1 MQLLSPK
8 INKYGG
14 SKLNYLSVENISK
27 SFGERVLFEG
37 LSFGLSFGDKVAL
50 IANNGSGKTS
60 MLKIIAGNDV
70 SDTGKIT
77 LRNGI
82 RVGYLE
88 QEPVF
93 RDDYTINELL
103 YNSNSDVVKVI
114 REYESALEKQTDNY
128 NEVNAERFEQ
138 ASLAM
143 DKSNA
148 WNFDN
153 QLKQILEKFKIV
165 DLDQKV
171 KILSGG
177 QKKRLALAMLLIDAP
192 DLLLLDEPT
201 NHLDIEMIEWLEE
214 YLKSQNITLL
224 MITHDRYFLDRVC
237 NHILELEDGKLYH
250 HKGNY
255 SYFLVKRDER
265 ETNFNIE
272 ISKAGRLMKKE
283 LEWIRKTPQA
293 RTTKSKAR
301 VNNFENIK
309 AKANSKKIKQE
320 LKLEVK
326 MSRVG
331 GKILELKKV
340 YKSYG
345 DLKIL
350 NGFDYTFKNGERIGI
365 IGDNGVG
372 KSTFLNIIT
381 QQQSPDSG
389 KINVGETIVYG
400 YFTQKGIVLKEDKR
414 VIEVLKDIADVIIMS
429 DGRKITASQLLEHFM
444 FPSKMQYTYVS
455 KLSGGEKRRLYLL
468 TILMKNPNFLI
479 LDEPTNDLDLL
490 TLNKLEEFLL
500 DFKGCLILVSHDRY
514 FMDKLT
520 DHLFVFKGG
529 GDIKDEYCSYSEYR
543 TKLNN
548 KEKEIQ
554 KAEINEAKLNTNK
567 LSFQQKKEHRNLEK
581 QIEKL
586 ELEKEKIEN
595 VFKDS
600 SLDYELMLEKS
611 KELEKVNL
619 LLDEKLSKW
628 MELDELNS

>member
-1 MQLLSPK
+1 
-8 INKYGG
+8 
-14 SKLNYLSVENISK
+14 LNYLSVENISK

-37 LSFGLSFGDKVAL
+37 LNFGLNYGDKVAL

-60 MLKIIAGNDV
+60 MLKIIAGKDV
-70 SDTGKIT
+70 PGTGKVT

-82 RVGYLE
+82 RIGYLE

-93 RDDYTINELL
+93 NEKFTINELL
-103 YNSNSDVVKVI
+103 YNSNAEVVKII
-114 REYESALEKQTDNY
+114 REYESALEMQTNDY
-128 NEVNAERFEQ
+128 NDASAERFEK
-138 ASLAM
+138 ASLEMEKA
-143 DKSNA
+143 NG

-153 QLKQILEKFKIV
+153 ELKQILSKFKIV
-165 DLDQKV
+165 DLEAKV
-171 KILSGG
+171 EMLSGG
-177 QKKRLALAMLLIDAP
+177 QKKRLALALLLIDAP
-192 DLLLLDEPT
+192 DMLLLDEPT

-214 YLKSQNITLL
+214 YLKNQNITLL

-265 ETNFNIE
+265 ESNFNVE
-272 ISKAGRLMKKE
+272 LSKAGRLMKKE
-283 LEWIRKTPQA
+283 LEWIRKSPKA

-301 VNNFENIK
+301 VDNFEVIK
-309 AKANSKKIKQE
+309 NKATSKKIKQE

-350 NGFDYTFKNGERIGI
+350 SGFDYTFKNGERIGI
-365 IGDNGVG
+365 IGQNGVG

-381 QQQSPDSG
+381 QSLKPDSG

-400 YFTQKGIVLKEDKR
+400 YFTQKGIQLKEDKR
-414 VIEVLKDIADVIIMS
+414 VIEVLKDIAEVIVMS
-429 DGRKITASQLLEHFM
+429 DNKKITASQLLEHFM
-444 FPSKMQYTYVS
+444 FPSNMQYTNVS

-468 TILMKNPNFLI
+468 TVLMKNPNFLI

-520 DHLFVFKGG
+520 DHLFIFKGEG
-529 GDIKDEYCSYSEYR
+529 IIKDEYSSYSEYR
-543 TKLNN
+543 TKLNKELKLEKK
-548 KEKEIQ
+548 KEKVLSESSE
-554 KAEINEAKLNTNK
+554 KANLFSYENR
-567 LSFQQKKEHRNLEK
+567 KEHKSLER

-586 ELEKEKIEN
+586 EKEKKQMEDF
-595 VFKDS
+595 FKDS
-600 SLDYELMLEKS
+600 NVSYDLMHEKG
-611 KELEKVNL
+611 KELENLNNL
-619 LLDEKLSKW
+619 LDDKLNRW
-628 MELDELNS
+628 MELDELKNKA

>member
-1 MQLLSPK
+1 M
-8 INKYGG
+8 
-14 SKLNYLSVENISK
+14 NYLSVENISK

-37 LSFGLSFGDKVAL
+37 LNFGLNYGDKVAL

-60 MLKIIAGNDV
+60 MLKIIAGKDV
-70 SDTGKIT
+70 SGTGKVT
-77 LRNGI
+77 VRNGI
-82 RVGYLE
+82 RIGYLE

-93 RDDYTINELL
+93 NEKFTINELL
-103 YNSNSDVVKVI
+103 YSSNAEVVKII
-114 REYESALEKQTDNY
+114 REYESALEMQTSDY
-128 NEVNAERFEQ
+128 NDTTAERFEK
-138 ASLAM
+138 ASINM
-143 DKSNA
+143 EKSNG

-153 QLKQILEKFKIV
+153 ELKQILSKFKIV
-165 DLDQKV
+165 DLEAKV
-171 KILSGG
+171 EMLSGG
-177 QKKRLALAMLLIDAP
+177 QKKRLALALLLIDAP
-192 DLLLLDEPT
+192 DMLLLDEPT

-214 YLKSQNITLL
+214 YLKNQNITLL

-265 ETNFNIE
+265 ESNFNVE
-272 ISKAGRLMKKE
+272 LSKAGRLMKKE
-283 LEWIRKTPQA
+283 LEWIRKSPKA

-301 VNNFENIK
+301 VDNFEVIK
-309 AKANSKKIKQE
+309 TKASSKKIKQE

-350 NGFDYTFKNGERIGI
+350 TGFDYTFKNGERIGI
-365 IGDNGVG
+365 IGENGVG

-381 QQQSPDSG
+381 QSLKPDSG
-389 KINVGETIVYG
+389 KINIGETIVYG
-400 YFTQKGIVLKEDKR
+400 YFTQKGIQLKEDKR
-414 VIEVLKDIADVIIMS
+414 VIEVLKDIAEVIVMS
-429 DGRKITASQLLEHFM
+429 DNKKITASQLLEHFM
-444 FPSKMQYTYVS
+444 FPSNMQYTYVS

-468 TILMKNPNFLI
+468 TVLMKNPNFLI

-520 DHLFVFKGG
+520 DHLFIFKGNG
-529 GDIKDEYCSYSEYR
+529 IIKDEYSSYSEYR
-543 TKLNN
+543 IKLN
-548 KEKEIQ
+548 KELKLE
-554 KAEINEAKLNTNK
+554 KKNEKK
-567 LSFQQKKEHRNLEK
+567 VLSESSKKENIFSYENRKEYKSLER

-586 ELEKEKIEN
+586 EQEKKQMD
-595 VFKDS
+595 VFFKDS
-600 SLDYELMLEKS
+600 NISYDLMHEKS
-611 KELEKVNL
+611 RELETLNNL
-619 LLDEKLSKW
+619 LDDKLNRW
-628 MELDELNS
+628 MELGDLKNKA

>member
-1 MQLLSPK
+1 M
-8 INKYGG
+8 
-14 SKLNYLSVENISK
+14 NYLSVENISK

-37 LSFGLSFGDKVAL
+37 LNFGLNYGDKVAL

-60 MLKIIAGNDV
+60 MLKIIAGKDV
-70 SDTGKIT
+70 PGTGKVT
-77 LRNGI
+77 VRNGI
-82 RVGYLE
+82 RIGYLE

-93 RDDYTINELL
+93 NEKFTINELL
-103 YNSNSDVVKVI
+103 YSSNAEVVKII
-114 REYESALEKQTDNY
+114 REYESALEMQTNDY
-128 NEVNAERFEQ
+128 NDTTAERFEK
-138 ASLAM
+138 ASLEMEKA
-143 DKSNA
+143 NG

-153 QLKQILEKFKIV
+153 ELKQILSKFKIV
-165 DLDQKV
+165 DLEAKV
-171 KILSGG
+171 EMLSGG
-177 QKKRLALAMLLIDAP
+177 QKKRLALALLLIDAP

-214 YLKSQNITLL
+214 YLKNQNITLL

-265 ETNFNIE
+265 ESNFNVE
-272 ISKAGRLMKKE
+272 LSKAGRLMKKE
-283 LEWIRKTPQA
+283 LEWIRKSPKA

-301 VNNFENIK
+301 VDNFEVIK
-309 AKANSKKIKQE
+309 NKATSKKIKQE

-350 NGFDYTFKNGERIGI
+350 SGFDYTFKNGERIGI
-365 IGDNGVG
+365 IGKNGVG

-381 QQQSPDSG
+381 QSLKPDSG

-400 YFTQKGIVLKEDKR
+400 YFTQKGIQLKEDKR
-414 VIEVLKDIADVIIMS
+414 VIEVLKDIAEVIVMS
-429 DGRKITASQLLEHFM
+429 DNKKITASQLLEHFM
-444 FPSKMQYTYVS
+444 FPSNMQYTYVS

-468 TILMKNPNFLI
+468 TVLMKNPNFLI
-479 LDEPTNDLDLL
+479 LDEPTNGLDLL

-520 DHLFVFKGG
+520 DHLFIFKGNG
-529 GDIKDEYCSYSEYR
+529 IIKDEYSSYSEYR
-543 TKLNN
+543 
-548 KEKEIQ
+548 
-554 KAEINEAKLNTNK
+554 AKLNKELK
-567 LSFQQKKEHRNLEK
+567 LEKKKEKVISESTEKANLFSYENRK
-581 QIEKL
+581 EHKSLERQIEKL
-586 ELEKEKIEN
+586 EKEKKQMEDF
-595 VFKDS
+595 FKDS
-600 SLDYELMLEKS
+600 NVSYDLMHEKG
-611 KELEKVNL
+611 KELETLNNL
-619 LLDEKLSKW
+619 LDDKLNRW
-628 MELDELNS
+628 MELDELKNKA

>member
-1 MQLLSPK
+1 MQLLLSK

-14 SKLNYLSVENISK
+14 CEMNYLSVENISK
-27 SFGERVLFEG
+27 SFGERVLFKG

-70 SDTGKIT
+70 PETGKVT

-88 QEPVF
+88 QEPNFNVEN
-93 RDDYTINELL
+93 TINDLL
-103 YNSNSDVVKVI
+103 YNSNTEVVKVI
-114 REYESALEKQTDNY
+114 KEYESALENQSNNY
-128 NEVNAERFEQ
+128 NETNAERFEK

-143 DKSNA
+143 DKLNA
-148 WNFDN
+148 WNFEN
-153 QLKQILEKFKIV
+153 QLKQVLEKFKIV
-165 DLDQKV
+165 DLNQKV

-177 QKKRLALAMLLIDAP
+177 QKKRLALVMLLIDTP

-201 NHLDIEMIEWLEE
+201 NHLDIEMIEWLED
-214 YLKSQNITLL
+214 YLKGQNITLL

-265 ETNFNIE
+265 ETNFTVE

-293 RTTKSKAR
+293 RTTKSKSR

-350 NGFDYTFKNGERIGI
+350 DGFDYTFKNGERIGI

-381 QQQSPDSG
+381 QQQLPDSG
-389 KINVGETIVYG
+389 KINVGETIIYG

-429 DGRKITASQLLEHFM
+429 DGSKITASQLLEHFM

-520 DHLFVFKGG
+520 DHLFVFKGAG
-529 GDIKDEYCSYSEYR
+529 EIKDEYCSYSDYR
-543 TKLNN
+543 LKLNN
-548 KEKEIQ
+548 LEKEIE
-554 KAEINEAKLNTNK
+554 KEKVNESKLSANK

-581 QIEKL
+581 QIKKL
-586 ELEKEKIEN
+586 EHEKVQIEN
-595 VFKDS
+595 IFKDS
-600 SLDYELMLEKS
+600 SLDYDLMLEKN
-611 KELEKVNL
+611 KDLENINQM
-619 LLDEKLSKW
+619 LDEKIAKW
-628 MELDELNS
+628 MELEELSS

>member
-1 MQLLSPK
+1 MQLLLPK

-37 LSFGLSFGDKVAL
+37 LSFGLSYGDKVAL
-50 IANNGSGKTS
+50 IANNGTGKTS
-60 MLKIIAGNDV
+60 MLKIIAGYDV

-93 RDDYTINELL
+93 RDDYTINDLL

-201 NHLDIEMIEWLEE
+201 NHLDIEMIEWLED

-381 QQQSPDSG
+381 QQQLPDSG

-543 TKLNN
+543 IKLNN

-554 KAEINEAKLNTNK
+554 KAEINQAKLNTNK

-595 VFKDS
+595 LFKDS
-600 SLDYELMLEKS
+600 SLDYESMLEKS

-628 MELDELNS
+628 MELDEFNS

>member
-1 MQLLSPK
+1 MQLLLPK

-37 LSFGLSFGDKVAL
+37 LSFGLSYGDKVAL
-50 IANNGSGKTS
+50 IANNGTGKTS
-60 MLKIIAGNDV
+60 MLKIIAGYDV

-201 NHLDIEMIEWLEE
+201 NHLDIEMIEWLED

-381 QQQSPDSG
+381 QQQLPDSG
-389 KINVGETIVYG
+389 KINVGETIIYG

-543 TKLNN
+543 IKLNN

-554 KAEINEAKLNTNK
+554 KAEINQAKLNTNK

-586 ELEKEKIEN
+586 EFEKEKIEN
-595 VFKDS
+595 LFKDS
-600 SLDYELMLEKS
+600 SLDYESMLEKS

>member
-1 MQLLSPK
+1 M
-8 INKYGG
+8 
-14 SKLNYLSVENISK
+14 NYLSVENISK

-37 LSFGLSFGDKVAL
+37 LNFGLNYGDKVAL

-60 MLKIIAGNDV
+60 MLKIIAGKDV
-70 SDTGKIT
+70 PGTGKVT
-77 LRNGI
+77 VRNGI
-82 RVGYLE
+82 RIGYLE

-93 RDDYTINELL
+93 NEKFTINELL
-103 YNSNSDVVKVI
+103 YSSNAEVVKII
-114 REYESALEKQTDNY
+114 REYESALEMQTNDY
-128 NEVNAERFEQ
+128 NDTTAERFEK
-138 ASLAM
+138 ASLDM
-143 DKSNA
+143 EKVDG

-153 QLKQILEKFKIV
+153 ELKQILSKFKIV
-165 DLDQKV
+165 DLEAKV
-171 KILSGG
+171 EMLSGG
-177 QKKRLALAMLLIDAP
+177 QKKRLALALLLIDAP
-192 DLLLLDEPT
+192 DMLLLDEPT

-214 YLKSQNITLL
+214 YLKNQNITLL

-265 ETNFNIE
+265 ESNFNVE
-272 ISKAGRLMKKE
+272 LSKAGRLMKKE
-283 LEWIRKTPQA
+283 LEWIRKSPKA

-301 VNNFENIK
+301 VDNFEVIK
-309 AKANSKKIKQE
+309 TKATSKKMKQE

-350 NGFDYTFKNGERIGI
+350 SGFDYTFKNGERIGI
-365 IGDNGVG
+365 IGKNGVG

-381 QQQSPDSG
+381 QSITPDSG

-400 YFTQKGIVLKEDKR
+400 YFTQKGIQLKQDKR
-414 VIEVLKDIADVIIMS
+414 VIEVLKDIADVIVMS
-429 DGRKITASQLLEHFM
+429 DGKKITASQLLEHFM
-444 FPSKMQYTYVS
+444 FSSSMQYTYVS

-468 TILMKNPNFLI
+468 TVLMKNPNFLI

-520 DHLFVFKGG
+520 DHLFIFKGNG
-529 GDIKDEYCSYSEYR
+529 IIKDEYSSYSEYR
-543 TKLNN
+543 TKLNKELKLKKK
-548 KEKEIQ
+548 KEKRV
-554 KAEINEAKLNTNK
+554 
-567 LSFQQKKEHRNLEK
+567 LSENSKKENLFSYENRK
-581 QIEKL
+581 EYKSLERQIEKL
-586 ELEKEKIEN
+586 EKEKKQMEDF
-595 VFKDS
+595 FKDS
-600 SLDYELMLEKS
+600 NISYDLMHKKGL
-611 KELEKVNL
+611 ELETLNNL
-619 LLDEKLSKW
+619 LDDKLNRW
-628 MELDELNS
+628 MELDELKNKA

>member
-1 MQLLSPK
+1 M
-8 INKYGG
+8 
-14 SKLNYLSVENISK
+14 NYLSVENISK

-37 LSFGLSFGDKVAL
+37 LNFGLNQGDKVAL
-50 IANNGSGKTS
+50 IANNGTGKTS
-60 MLKIIAGNDV
+60 MLKIISGKDT
-70 SDTGKIT
+70 SETGKIT
-77 LRNGI
+77 VRKGI
-82 RVGYLE
+82 RIGYLE
-88 QEPVF
+88 QEPIF
-93 RDDYTINELL
+93 NDNYTINELL
-103 YNSNSDVVKVI
+103 HNSNTDIVKI
-114 REYESALEKQTDNY
+114 IKEYELALQMQTDNF
-128 NEVNAERFEQ
+128 NDLTAERYEK
-138 ASLAM
+138 ASLEM

-148 WNFDN
+148 WNFEN
-153 QLKQILEKFKIV
+153 ELKQILEKFKIV
-165 DLDQKV
+165 DLEQKV
-171 KILSGG
+171 ESLSGG
-177 QKKRLALAMLLIDAP
+177 QKKRLALAMLLIDGP
-192 DLLLLDEPT
+192 EMLLLDEPT
-201 NHLDIEMIEWLEE
+201 NHLDIEMIEWLEA
-214 YLKSQNITLL
+214 YLKVQKITLL

-265 ETNFNIE
+265 ESNFNVE

-301 VNNFENIK
+301 VSNFENIK

-350 NGFDYTFKNGERIGI
+350 EGFDYTFKNGERIGI

-381 QQQSPDSG
+381 QQDLPDSG
-389 KINVGETIVYG
+389 KINVGETIIYG
-400 YFTQKGIVLKEDKR
+400 YFNQKGISLKEDKR
-414 VIEVLKDIADVIIMS
+414 VIEVLKDIAEVIIMS

-468 TILMKNPNFLI
+468 TVLMKNPNFLI

-520 DHLFVFKGG
+520 EHLFIFKGNG
-529 GDIKDEYCSYSEYR
+529 VIKDEYSSYSEYR
-543 TKLNN
+543 LKSNRID
-548 KEKEIQ
+548 KEEKKIQ
-554 KAEINEAKLNTNK
+554 KPEANIIEPKQKK
-567 LSFQQKKEHRNLEK
+567 LSFEEKKELKSLEK
-581 QIEKL
+581 QIKKLEIEKKTMEDFFKDPKL
-586 ELEKEKIEN
+586 SYEVSIEKSNELEKLN
-595 VFKDS
+595 F
-600 SLDYELMLEKS
+600 SLDK
-611 KELEKVNL
+611 KL
-619 LLDEKLSKW
+619 LRW
-628 MELDELNS
+628 MELEEQNS

>member
-1 MQLLSPK
+1 M
-8 INKYGG
+8 
-14 SKLNYLSVENISK
+14 
-27 SFGERVLFEG
+27 LFEG
-37 LSFGLSFGDKVAL
+37 LNFGLNYGDKVAL

-60 MLKIIAGNDV
+60 MLKIIAGKDV
-70 SDTGKIT
+70 PGSGKVT
-77 LRNGI
+77 VRNGI
-82 RVGYLE
+82 RIGYLE
-88 QEPVF
+88 QEPIF
-93 RDDYTINELL
+93 NEKYTINELL
-103 YNSNSDVVKVI
+103 YNSNAEVVKII
-114 REYESALEKQTDNY
+114 REYESALEMQTNDY
-128 NEVNAERFEQ
+128 NDITAERFEK
-138 ASLAM
+138 ASINMEKA
-143 DKSNA
+143 NA

-153 QLKQILEKFKIV
+153 ELKQILSKFKIV
-165 DLDQKV
+165 NLDAKV
-171 KILSGG
+171 EMLSGG
-177 QKKRLALAMLLIDAP
+177 QKKRLALALLLIDAP
-192 DLLLLDEPT
+192 DMLLLDEPT

-214 YLKSQNITLL
+214 FLKGQNITLL

-265 ETNFNIE
+265 ETNFNVE
-272 ISKAGRLMKKE
+272 LSKAGRLLKKE

-301 VNNFENIK
+301 VDNFENIK
-309 AKANSKKIKQE
+309 TKANSKKIKQE

-340 YKSYG
+340 YKSYD

-350 NGFDYTFKNGERIGI
+350 SGFDYTFKNGERIGI

-381 QQQSPDSG
+381 QQEMPDSG
-389 KINVGETIVYG
+389 KINVGETIIYG
-400 YFTQKGIVLKEDKR
+400 YFTQKGIQLKEDKR
-414 VIEVLKDIADVIIMS
+414 VIEVLKDIADVIVMS
-429 DGRKITASQLLEHFM
+429 DSKKITASQLLEHFM
-444 FPSKMQYTYVS
+444 FPSNMQYTYVS

-520 DHLFVFKGG
+520 EHLFIFKGNG
-529 GDIKDEYCSYSEYR
+529 IIKDEYSSYSEYR
-543 TKLNN
+543 LKVN
-548 KEKEIQ
+548 KEQ
-554 KAEINEAKLNTNK
+554 KKDKKSYKKKPDLKTEKVVKFSYDE
-567 LSFQQKKEHRNLEK
+567 KKEHKSLEK
-581 QIEKL
+581 QINKL
-586 ELEKEKIEN
+586 ELEKKEMESF
-595 VFKDS
+595 FKDS
-600 SLDYELMLEKS
+600 NNSYEQMHEKG
-611 KELEKVNL
+611 KELEKLNS
-619 LLDEKLSKW
+619 LLDDKLNRW
-628 MELDELNS
+628 MELDELKNNV

>member
-1 MQLLSPK
+1 M
-8 INKYGG
+8 
-14 SKLNYLSVENISK
+14 
-27 SFGERVLFEG
+27 LFEG
-37 LSFGLSFGDKVAL
+37 LNFGLNYGDKVAL

-60 MLKIIAGNDV
+60 MLKIIAGKDV
-70 SDTGKIT
+70 PGSGKVT
-77 LRNGI
+77 VRNGI
-82 RVGYLE
+82 RIGYLE
-88 QEPVF
+88 QEPIF
-93 RDDYTINELL
+93 NEKYTINELL
-103 YNSNSDVVKVI
+103 YNSNAEVVKII
-114 REYESALEKQTDNY
+114 REYESALEMQTNDY
-128 NEVNAERFEQ
+128 NDITAERFEK
-138 ASLAM
+138 ASINMEKA
-143 DKSNA
+143 NA

-153 QLKQILEKFKIV
+153 ELKQILSKFKIV
-165 DLDQKV
+165 NLDAKV
-171 KILSGG
+171 EMLSGG
-177 QKKRLALAMLLIDAP
+177 QKKRLALALLLIDAP
-192 DLLLLDEPT
+192 DMLLLDEPT

-214 YLKSQNITLL
+214 FLKGQNITLL

-265 ETNFNIE
+265 ETNFNVE
-272 ISKAGRLMKKE
+272 LSKAGRLLKKE

-301 VNNFENIK
+301 VDNFENIK
-309 AKANSKKIKQE
+309 TKANSKKIKQE

-340 YKSYG
+340 YKSYD

-350 NGFDYTFKNGERIGI
+350 SGFDYTFKNGERIGI

-381 QQQSPDSG
+381 QQEMPDSG
-389 KINVGETIVYG
+389 KINVGETIIYG
-400 YFTQKGIVLKEDKR
+400 YFTQKGIQLKEDKR
-414 VIEVLKDIADVIIMS
+414 VIEVLKDIADVIVMS
-429 DGRKITASQLLEHFM
+429 DSKKITASQLLEHFM
-444 FPSKMQYTYVS
+444 FPSNMQYTYVS

-520 DHLFVFKGG
+520 EHLFIFKGNG
-529 GDIKDEYCSYSEYR
+529 IIKDEYSSYSEYR
-543 TKLNN
+543 LKVN
-548 KEKEIQ
+548 KEQ
-554 KAEINEAKLNTNK
+554 KKDKKSDKKNPDLKTEKVVKFSYDE
-567 LSFQQKKEHRNLEK
+567 KKEHKSLEK
-581 QIEKL
+581 QINKL
-586 ELEKEKIEN
+586 ELEKKEMEIF
-595 VFKDS
+595 FKDS
-600 SLDYELMLEKS
+600 NNSYEQMHEKG
-611 KELEKVNL
+611 KELEKLNS
-619 LLDEKLSKW
+619 LLDDKLNRW
-628 MELDELNS
+628 MELDELKNNV

>member
-1 MQLLSPK
+1 
-8 INKYGG
+8 
-14 SKLNYLSVENISK
+14 LNYLSVENISK

-37 LSFGLSFGDKVAL
+37 LNFGLNYGDKVAL

-60 MLKIIAGNDV
+60 MLKIIAGKDV
-70 SDTGKIT
+70 PGTGKVT
-77 LRNGI
+77 LRNVI
-82 RVGYLE
+82 RIGYLE

-93 RDDYTINELL
+93 NEKYTINELL
-103 YNSNSDVVKVI
+103 YNSNAEVVKII
-114 REYESALEKQTDNY
+114 REYESALEMQTNDY
-128 NEVNAERFEQ
+128 NDTTAERFEK
-138 ASLAM
+138 ASINM
-143 DKSNA
+143 EKVDG

-153 QLKQILEKFKIV
+153 ELKQILSKFKIV
-165 DLDQKV
+165 DLEAKV
-171 KILSGG
+171 EMLSGG
-177 QKKRLALAMLLIDAP
+177 QKKRLALALLLIDAP

-214 YLKSQNITLL
+214 YLKNQNITLL

-255 SYFLVKRDER
+255 SYFLLKRDER
-265 ETNFNIE
+265 ESNFNVE
-272 ISKAGRLMKKE
+272 LSKAGRLMKKE
-283 LEWIRKTPQA
+283 LEWIRKSPKA

-301 VNNFENIK
+301 VDNFEVIK
-309 AKANSKKIKQE
+309 TKATSKKIKQE

-350 NGFDYTFKNGERIGI
+350 SGFDYTFKNGERIGI
-365 IGDNGVG
+365 IGKNGVG

-381 QQQSPDSG
+381 QSLKPDSG

-400 YFTQKGIVLKEDKR
+400 YFTQKGIQLKEDKR
-414 VIEVLKDIADVIIMS
+414 VIEVLKDIAEVIVMS
-429 DGRKITASQLLEHFM
+429 DNKKITASQLLEHFM
-444 FPSKMQYTYVS
+444 FPPNMQYTYVS

-468 TILMKNPNFLI
+468 TVLMKNPNFLI

-520 DHLFVFKGG
+520 DHLFIFKGNG
-529 GDIKDEYCSYSEYR
+529 IIKDEYSSYSEYR
-543 TKLNN
+543 TKLNKEMKLEKK
-548 KEKEIQ
+548 KEKV
-554 KAEINEAKLNTNK
+554 
-567 LSFQQKKEHRNLEK
+567 LSENSKKENLFSYENRK
-581 QIEKL
+581 EHKSLERQIEKL
-586 ELEKEKIEN
+586 EREKKQMEEF
-595 VFKDS
+595 FKDS
-600 SLDYELMLEKS
+600 NVSYDLMHEKG
-611 KELEKVNL
+611 KELETLNNL
-619 LLDEKLSKW
+619 LDDKLNRW
-628 MELDELNS
+628 MELDELKNKP

>member
-1 MQLLSPK
+1 M
-8 INKYGG
+8 
-14 SKLNYLSVENISK
+14 NYLSVENISK

-37 LSFGLSFGDKVAL
+37 LNFGLNYGDKVAL

-60 MLKIIAGNDV
+60 MLKIIAGKDV
-70 SDTGKIT
+70 PGTGKVT
-77 LRNGI
+77 VRNGI
-82 RVGYLE
+82 RIGYLE

-93 RDDYTINELL
+93 NEKFTINELL
-103 YNSNSDVVKVI
+103 YSSNAEVVKII
-114 REYESALEKQTDNY
+114 REYESALEMQTNDY
-128 NEVNAERFEQ
+128 NDTTAERFEK
-138 ASLAM
+138 ASLEMEKA
-143 DKSNA
+143 NG

-153 QLKQILEKFKIV
+153 ELKQILSKFKIV
-165 DLDQKV
+165 DLEAKV
-171 KILSGG
+171 EMLSGG
-177 QKKRLALAMLLIDAP
+177 QKKRLALALLLIDAP

-214 YLKSQNITLL
+214 YLKNQNITLL

-265 ETNFNIE
+265 ESNFNVE
-272 ISKAGRLMKKE
+272 LSKAGRLMKKE
-283 LEWIRKTPQA
+283 LEWIRKSPKA

-301 VNNFENIK
+301 VDNFEVIK
-309 AKANSKKIKQE
+309 TKATSKKIKQE

-340 YKSYG
+340 YKSYD

-350 NGFDYTFKNGERIGI
+350 SGFDYTFKNGERIGI
-365 IGDNGVG
+365 IGKNGVG

-381 QQQSPDSG
+381 QSLMPDSG

-400 YFTQKGIVLKEDKR
+400 YFTQKGIQLKQDKR
-414 VIEVLKDIADVIIMS
+414 VIEVLKDIAEVIVMS
-429 DGRKITASQLLEHFM
+429 DGKKITASQLLEHFM
-444 FPSKMQYTYVS
+444 FPSNMQYTYVS

-468 TILMKNPNFLI
+468 TVLMKNPNFLI

-520 DHLFVFKGG
+520 DHLFIFKGNG
-529 GDIKDEYCSYSEYR
+529 IIKDEYSSYSEYR
-543 TKLNN
+543 
-548 KEKEIQ
+548 
-554 KAEINEAKLNTNK
+554 AKLNKELK
-567 LSFQQKKEHRNLEK
+567 LEKKKEKRVLSENSKKENLFSYENRK
-581 QIEKL
+581 EYKSLERQIEKL
-586 ELEKEKIEN
+586 EKEKKQMEDF
-595 VFKDS
+595 FKDS
-600 SLDYELMLEKS
+600 NISYDLMHKKG
-611 KELEKVNL
+611 KELEILNNL
-619 LLDEKLSKW
+619 LDDKLNRW
-628 MELDELNS
+628 MELDELKNKA

>member
-1 MQLLSPK
+1 M
-8 INKYGG
+8 
-14 SKLNYLSVENISK
+14 NYLSVENISK

-37 LSFGLSFGDKVAL
+37 LNFGLNYGDKVAL

-60 MLKIIAGNDV
+60 MLKIIAGKDV
-70 SDTGKIT
+70 PGTGKVT

-82 RVGYLE
+82 RIGYLE

-93 RDDYTINELL
+93 NEKFTINELL
-103 YNSNSDVVKVI
+103 YNSNAEVVKII
-114 REYESALEKQTDNY
+114 REYESALEMQTNDY
-128 NEVNAERFEQ
+128 NDTSAERFEK
-138 ASLAM
+138 ASLEMEKA
-143 DKSNA
+143 NG

-153 QLKQILEKFKIV
+153 ELKQILSKFKIV
-165 DLDQKV
+165 DLEAKV
-171 KILSGG
+171 EMLSGG
-177 QKKRLALAMLLIDAP
+177 QKKRLALALLLIDAP
-192 DLLLLDEPT
+192 DMLLLDEPT

-214 YLKSQNITLL
+214 YLKNQNITLL

-265 ETNFNIE
+265 ESNFNVE
-272 ISKAGRLMKKE
+272 LSKAGRLMKKE
-283 LEWIRKTPQA
+283 LEWIRKSPKA

-301 VNNFENIK
+301 VDNFEVIK
-309 AKANSKKIKQE
+309 NKATSKKIKQE

-350 NGFDYTFKNGERIGI
+350 SGFDYTFKNGERIGI
-365 IGDNGVG
+365 IGQNGVG

-381 QQQSPDSG
+381 QSLKPDSG

-400 YFTQKGIVLKEDKR
+400 YFTQKGIQLKEDKR
-414 VIEVLKDIADVIIMS
+414 VIEVLKDIAEVIVMS
-429 DGRKITASQLLEHFM
+429 DNKKITASQLLEHFM
-444 FPSKMQYTYVS
+444 FPSNMQYTYVS

-468 TILMKNPNFLI
+468 TVLMKNPNFLI

-520 DHLFVFKGG
+520 DHLFIFKGEG
-529 GDIKDEYCSYSEYR
+529 IIKDEYSSYSEYR
-543 TKLNN
+543 TKLNKELKLEKK
-548 KEKEIQ
+548 KEKVLSESSE
-554 KAEINEAKLNTNK
+554 KANLFSYENR
-567 LSFQQKKEHRNLEK
+567 KEHKSLER

-586 ELEKEKIEN
+586 EKEKKQMEDF
-595 VFKDS
+595 FKDS
-600 SLDYELMLEKS
+600 NVSYDLMHEKG
-611 KELEKVNL
+611 KELENLNNL
-619 LLDEKLSKW
+619 LDDKLNRW
-628 MELDELNS
+628 MELDELKNKA

>member
-1 MQLLSPK
+1 M
-8 INKYGG
+8 
-14 SKLNYLSVENISK
+14 NYLSVENISK

-37 LSFGLSFGDKVAL
+37 LNFGLNYGDKVAL

-60 MLKIIAGNDV
+60 MLKIIAGKDV
-70 SDTGKIT
+70 PGTGKVT

-82 RVGYLE
+82 RIGYLE

-93 RDDYTINELL
+93 NEKFTINELL
-103 YNSNSDVVKVI
+103 YSSNAEVVKII
-114 REYESALEKQTDNY
+114 REYESALEMQTNDY
-128 NEVNAERFEQ
+128 NDTTAERFEK
-138 ASLAM
+138 ASLEMEKA
-143 DKSNA
+143 NG

-153 QLKQILEKFKIV
+153 ELKQILSKFKIV
-165 DLDQKV
+165 DLEAKV
-171 KILSGG
+171 EMLSGG
-177 QKKRLALAMLLIDAP
+177 QKKRLALALLLIDAP

-214 YLKSQNITLL
+214 YLKNQNITLL

-265 ETNFNIE
+265 ESNFNVE
-272 ISKAGRLMKKE
+272 LSKAGRLMKKE
-283 LEWIRKTPQA
+283 LEWIRKSPKA

-301 VNNFENIK
+301 VDNFEVIK
-309 AKANSKKIKQE
+309 TKATSKKIKQE

-340 YKSYG
+340 YKSYD

-350 NGFDYTFKNGERIGI
+350 SGFDYTFKNGERIGI
-365 IGDNGVG
+365 IGKNGVG

-381 QQQSPDSG
+381 QSLMPDSG

-400 YFTQKGIVLKEDKR
+400 YFTQKGIQLKQDKR
-414 VIEVLKDIADVIIMS
+414 VIEVLKDIAEVIVMS
-429 DGRKITASQLLEHFM
+429 DGKKITASQLLEHFM
-444 FPSKMQYTYVS
+444 FPSNMQYTYVS

-520 DHLFVFKGG
+520 DHLFIFKGNG
-529 GDIKDEYCSYSEYR
+529 IIKDEYSSYSEYR
-543 TKLNN
+543 
-548 KEKEIQ
+548 
-554 KAEINEAKLNTNK
+554 AKLNKELK
-567 LSFQQKKEHRNLEK
+567 LEKKKEKRVLSENSKKENLFSYENRK
-581 QIEKL
+581 EYKSLERQIEKL
-586 ELEKEKIEN
+586 EKEKKQMEDF
-595 VFKDS
+595 FKDS
-600 SLDYELMLEKS
+600 NISYDLMHKKG
-611 KELEKVNL
+611 KELEILNNL
-619 LLDEKLSKW
+619 LDDKLNRW
-628 MELDELNS
+628 MELDELKNKA

>member
-1 MQLLSPK
+1 M
-8 INKYGG
+8 
-14 SKLNYLSVENISK
+14 NYLSVENISK

-37 LSFGLSFGDKVAL
+37 LNFGLNYGDKVAL

-60 MLKIIAGNDV
+60 MLKIIAGKDV
-70 SDTGKIT
+70 PGTGKVT

-82 RVGYLE
+82 RIGYLE

-93 RDDYTINELL
+93 NEKFTINELL
-103 YNSNSDVVKVI
+103 YNSNAEVVKII
-114 REYESALEKQTDNY
+114 REYESALEMQTNDY
-128 NEVNAERFEQ
+128 NDASAERFEK
-138 ASLAM
+138 ASLEMEKA
-143 DKSNA
+143 NG

-153 QLKQILEKFKIV
+153 ELKQILSKFKIV
-165 DLDQKV
+165 DLEAKV
-171 KILSGG
+171 EMLSGG
-177 QKKRLALAMLLIDAP
+177 QKKRLALALLLIDAP
-192 DLLLLDEPT
+192 DMLLLDEPT

-214 YLKSQNITLL
+214 YLKNQNITLL

-265 ETNFNIE
+265 ESNFNVE
-272 ISKAGRLMKKE
+272 LSKAGRLMKKE
-283 LEWIRKTPQA
+283 LEWIRKSPKA

-301 VNNFENIK
+301 VDNFEVIK
-309 AKANSKKIKQE
+309 NKATSKKIKQE

-350 NGFDYTFKNGERIGI
+350 SGFDYTFKNGERIGI
-365 IGDNGVG
+365 IGKNGVG

-381 QQQSPDSG
+381 QSLKPDSG

-400 YFTQKGIVLKEDKR
+400 YFTQKGIQLKEDKR
-414 VIEVLKDIADVIIMS
+414 VIEVLKDIAEVIVMS
-429 DGRKITASQLLEHFM
+429 DNKKITASQLLEHFM
-444 FPSKMQYTYVS
+444 FPSNMQYTYVS

-468 TILMKNPNFLI
+468 TVLMKNPNFLI

-520 DHLFVFKGG
+520 DHLFIFKGDG
-529 GDIKDEYCSYSEYR
+529 IIKDENSSYSEYR
-543 TKLNN
+543 TKLNKELKLEKK
-548 KEKEIQ
+548 KEKVLSESSE
-554 KAEINEAKLNTNK
+554 KANLFSYENR
-567 LSFQQKKEHRNLEK
+567 KEHKSLER

-586 ELEKEKIEN
+586 EKEKKQMEDF
-595 VFKDS
+595 FKDS
-600 SLDYELMLEKS
+600 NVSYDLMHEKG
-611 KELEKVNL
+611 KELENLNNL
-619 LLDEKLSKW
+619 LDDKLNRW
-628 MELDELNS
+628 MELDELKNKA

>member
-1 MQLLSPK
+1 MQLLLPK

-50 IANNGSGKTS
+50 IANNGTGKTS
-60 MLKIIAGNDV
+60 MLKIIAGNDI

-201 NHLDIEMIEWLEE
+201 NHLDIEMIEWLED

-381 QQQSPDSG
+381 QHQSPDSG

-543 TKLNN
+543 IKLNN

-554 KAEINEAKLNTNK
+554 KAEINQAKLNTNK

-586 ELEKEKIEN
+586 EFEKEKIEN
-595 VFKDS
+595 LFKDS
-600 SLDYELMLEKS
+600 SLDYESMLEKS

>member
-1 MQLLSPK
+1 M
-8 INKYGG
+8 
-14 SKLNYLSVENISK
+14 NYLSVENISK

-37 LSFGLSFGDKVAL
+37 LNFGLNYGDKVAL

-60 MLKIIAGNDV
+60 MLKIIAGKDV
-70 SDTGKIT
+70 PGTGKVT
-77 LRNGI
+77 VRNGI
-82 RVGYLE
+82 RIGYLE

-93 RDDYTINELL
+93 NEKYSINELL
-103 YNSNSDVVKVI
+103 YNSNAEVVKII
-114 REYESALEKQTDNY
+114 REYESALEIQTNDY
-128 NEVNAERFEQ
+128 NDTTAERFEK
-138 ASLAM
+138 ASINM
-143 DKSNA
+143 EKVDG

-153 QLKQILEKFKIV
+153 ELKQILSKFKIV
-165 DLDQKV
+165 DLEAKV
-171 KILSGG
+171 EMLSGG
-177 QKKRLALAMLLIDAP
+177 QKKRLALALLLIDAP
-192 DLLLLDEPT
+192 DMLLLDEPT

-214 YLKSQNITLL
+214 YLKNQNITLL

-265 ETNFNIE
+265 ESNFNVE
-272 ISKAGRLMKKE
+272 LSKAGRLMKKE
-283 LEWIRKTPQA
+283 LEWIRKSPKA

-301 VNNFENIK
+301 VDNFEVIK
-309 AKANSKKIKQE
+309 TKATSKKIKQE

-350 NGFDYTFKNGERIGI
+350 SGFDYTFKNGERIGI
-365 IGDNGVG
+365 IGKNGVG

-381 QQQSPDSG
+381 QSLKPDSG

-400 YFTQKGIVLKEDKR
+400 YFTQKGIQLKQDKR
-414 VIEVLKDIADVIIMS
+414 VIEVLKDIADVIVMS
-429 DGRKITASQLLEHFM
+429 DNKKITASQLLEHFM
-444 FPSKMQYTYVS
+444 FPSNMQYTYVS

-468 TILMKNPNFLI
+468 TVLMKNPNFLI

-520 DHLFVFKGG
+520 DHLFIFKGDG
-529 GDIKDEYCSYSEYR
+529 IIKDEYSSYSEYR
-543 TKLNN
+543 
-548 KEKEIQ
+548 
-554 KAEINEAKLNTNK
+554 AKLNKELK
-567 LSFQQKKEHRNLEK
+567 LEKKKDKRVLSENSKKENQFSYENRKEHKSLER

-586 ELEKEKIEN
+586 EEEKKQMEDF
-595 VFKDS
+595 FKDS
-600 SLDYELMLEKS
+600 NVSYDLMHEKG
-611 KELEKVNL
+611 KELETLNNL
-619 LLDEKLSKW
+619 LDDKLNRW
-628 MELDELNS
+628 MELDELKNKA

>member
-1 MQLLSPK
+1 M
-8 INKYGG
+8 
-14 SKLNYLSVENISK
+14 NYLSVENISK

-37 LSFGLSFGDKVAL
+37 LNFGLNYGDKVAL

-60 MLKIIAGNDV
+60 MLKIIAGKDV
-70 SDTGKIT
+70 PGTGKVT
-77 LRNGI
+77 VRNGI
-82 RVGYLE
+82 RIGYLE

-93 RDDYTINELL
+93 NEKFTINELL
-103 YNSNSDVVKVI
+103 YSSNAEVVKII
-114 REYESALEKQTDNY
+114 REYESALEMQTNDY
-128 NEVNAERFEQ
+128 NDTTAERFEK
-138 ASLAM
+138 ASLEMEKA
-143 DKSNA
+143 NG

-153 QLKQILEKFKIV
+153 ELKQILSKFKIV
-165 DLDQKV
+165 DLEAKV
-171 KILSGG
+171 EMLSGG
-177 QKKRLALAMLLIDAP
+177 QKKRLALALLLIDAP

-214 YLKSQNITLL
+214 YLKNQNITLL

-265 ETNFNIE
+265 ESNFNVE
-272 ISKAGRLMKKE
+272 LSKAGRLMKKE
-283 LEWIRKTPQA
+283 LEWIRKSPKA

-301 VNNFENIK
+301 VDNFEVIK
-309 AKANSKKIKQE
+309 TKATSKKIKQE

-350 NGFDYTFKNGERIGI
+350 SGFDYTFKNGERIGI
-365 IGDNGVG
+365 IGKNGVG

-381 QQQSPDSG
+381 QSLKPDSG

-400 YFTQKGIVLKEDKR
+400 YFTQKGIQLKQDKR
-414 VIEVLKDIADVIIMS
+414 VIEVLKDIAEVIIMS
-429 DGRKITASQLLEHFM
+429 DNKKITASQLLEHFM
-444 FPSKMQYTYVS
+444 FPSNMQYTYVS

-468 TILMKNPNFLI
+468 TVLMKNPNFLI

-520 DHLFVFKGG
+520 DHLFIFKGNG
-529 GDIKDEYCSYSEYR
+529 IIKDEYSSYSEYR
-543 TKLNN
+543 
-548 KEKEIQ
+548 
-554 KAEINEAKLNTNK
+554 AKLNKELK
-567 LSFQQKKEHRNLEK
+567 LEKKKEKVISESTEKANLFSYENRK
-581 QIEKL
+581 EHKSLERQIEKL
-586 ELEKEKIEN
+586 EKEKKQMEDF
-595 VFKDS
+595 FKDS
-600 SLDYELMLEKS
+600 NVSYDLMHEKG
-611 KELEKVNL
+611 KELENLNNL
-619 LLDEKLSKW
+619 LDDKLNRW
-628 MELDELNS
+628 MELDELKNKA

>member
-1 MQLLSPK
+1 M
-8 INKYGG
+8 
-14 SKLNYLSVENISK
+14 NYLSVENISK

-37 LSFGLSFGDKVAL
+37 LNFGLNYGDKVAL

-60 MLKIIAGNDV
+60 MLKIIAGKDV
-70 SDTGKIT
+70 PGSGKVT
-77 LRNGI
+77 VRNGI
-82 RVGYLE
+82 RIGYLD
-88 QEPVF
+88 QEPIF
-93 RDDYTINELL
+93 NEKYTINELL
-103 YNSNSDVVKVI
+103 YNSNAEVVKII
-114 REYESALEKQTDNY
+114 REYESALEMQTNDY
-128 NEVNAERFEQ
+128 NDITAERFEK
-138 ASLAM
+138 ASINMEKA
-143 DKSNA
+143 NA

-153 QLKQILEKFKIV
+153 ELKQILSKFKIV
-165 DLDQKV
+165 NLDIKV
-171 KILSGG
+171 EMLSGG
-177 QKKRLALAMLLIDAP
+177 QKKRLALALLLIDAP
-192 DLLLLDEPT
+192 DMLLLDEPT

-214 YLKSQNITLL
+214 FLKGPNITLL

-265 ETNFNIE
+265 ETNFNVE
-272 ISKAGRLMKKE
+272 LSKVGRLLKKE

-301 VNNFENIK
+301 VDNFENIK
-309 AKANSKKIKQE
+309 TKANSKKIKQE

-340 YKSYG
+340 YKSYD

-350 NGFDYTFKNGERIGI
+350 SGFDYTFKNGERIGI

-381 QQQSPDSG
+381 QQEMPDSG
-389 KINVGETIVYG
+389 KINVGETIIYG
-400 YFTQKGIVLKEDKR
+400 YFTQKGIQLKEDKR
-414 VIEVLKDIADVIIMS
+414 VIEVLKDIADVIVMS
-429 DGRKITASQLLEHFM
+429 DSKKITASQLLEHFM
-444 FPSKMQYTYVS
+444 FPSNMQYTYVS

-520 DHLFVFKGG
+520 EHLFIFKGNG
-529 GDIKDEYCSYSEYR
+529 IIKDEYSSYSEYR
-543 TKLNN
+543 LKVN
-548 KEKEIQ
+548 KEQ
-554 KAEINEAKLNTNK
+554 KKDKKTDKKKPDLKTEKAVKFSYDE
-567 LSFQQKKEHRNLEK
+567 KKEHKSLEK
-581 QIEKL
+581 QINKL
-586 ELEKEKIEN
+586 ELEKKEMESF
-595 VFKDS
+595 FKDS
-600 SLDYELMLEKS
+600 NNSYEKMHEKG
-611 KELEKVNL
+611 KELEKLNS
-619 LLDEKLSKW
+619 LLDDKLNRW
-628 MELDELNS
+628 MELDELKNNI